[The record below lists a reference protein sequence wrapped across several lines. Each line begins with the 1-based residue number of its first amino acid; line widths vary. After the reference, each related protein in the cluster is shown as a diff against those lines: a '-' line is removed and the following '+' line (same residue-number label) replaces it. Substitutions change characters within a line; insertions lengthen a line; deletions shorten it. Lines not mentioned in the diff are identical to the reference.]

1 MLLYYAAKKR
11 KKQRAMKFGNYE
23 TLEKVAGKS
32 FLSSNKIMLLLKMAA
47 ITSLILGISSPVLQY
62 QAQATG
68 SDYVIAVDTSSS
80 MLATDLEP
88 TRLEAAKSVSS
99 TFTSQL
105 SNQTEI
111 GSLSFSGR
119 INNKTQIKAD
129 KEEVREFISRYEV
142 GAYAGTAIGDAV
154 YTSTNMLI
162 NTDENRTLILITD
175 GISNTGRSVN
185 ESIQYAQDRQVKI
198 NTIGIGESKENEQ
211 TTNSSEIE
219 YPNLN
224 SSRLR
229 QISNATD
236 GAYSTVTSRKELED
250 TLLNMEETTVD
261 TELSDP
267 LIFLALILLL
277 GEWILGT
284 TRFDVLP

>member
-1 MLLYYAAKKR
+1 VLLYYAAKKR

-32 FLSSNKIMLLLKMAA
+32 FLSSNKVMLFLKMAA

-211 TTNSSEIE
+211 TTNSSEIQ

-236 GAYSTVTSRKELED
+236 GAYSTVTSRKELEE

>member
-162 NTDENRTLILITD
+162 NTEENRTLILITD

-211 TTNSSEIE
+211 TTNSSEIQ

-236 GAYSTVTSRKELED
+236 GAYSTVTSRKELEE

>member
-119 INNKTQIKAD
+119 INNKTQVKAD
-129 KEEVREFISRYEV
+129 REEVREFISRYEV

-162 NTDENRTLILITD
+162 NTEENRTLILITD

-211 TTNSSEIE
+211 TTNSSEIQ

>member
-185 ESIQYAQDRQVKI
+185 ESIQYAQDREVKI

-211 TTNSSEIE
+211 TTNSSEIQ

>member
-32 FLSSNKIMLLLKMAA
+32 FLSSNKVMLLLKMAA

-119 INNKTQIKAD
+119 INNKTQVKAD
-129 KEEVREFISRYEV
+129 KEEVREFILRYEV

-211 TTNSSEIE
+211 TTNSSEIQ

-267 LIFLALILLL
+267 LIFLALMLLL

>member
-162 NTDENRTLILITD
+162 NTEENRTLILITD

-185 ESIQYAQDRQVKI
+185 ESIQYAQDREVKI

-211 TTNSSEIE
+211 TTNSSEIQ

>member
-11 KKQRAMKFGNYE
+11 KKQRVMKFGNYE

-211 TTNSSEIE
+211 TTNSSEIQ

>member
-162 NTDENRTLILITD
+162 NTEENRTLILITD

-211 TTNSSEIE
+211 TTNSSEIQ

>member
-154 YTSTNMLI
+154 YASTNMLI

-211 TTNSSEIE
+211 TTNSSEIQ

-250 TLLNMEETTVD
+250 ALLNMEETAVD
-261 TELSDP
+261 TELSDT

>member
-1 MLLYYAAKKR
+1 VLLYYAAKKR

-211 TTNSSEIE
+211 TTNSSEIQ

>member
-129 KEEVREFISRYEV
+129 KEKVREFISRYEV

-162 NTDENRTLILITD
+162 NTEENRTLILITD

-211 TTNSSEIE
+211 TTNSSEIQ

>member
-211 TTNSSEIE
+211 TTNSSEIQ

>member
-129 KEEVREFISRYEV
+129 KEKVREFISRYEV

-211 TTNSSEIE
+211 TTNSSEIQ

>member
-1 MLLYYAAKKR
+1 LLLVNGIAVLLYYAARKR

-62 QAQATG
+62 KAQATG

-88 TRLEAAKSVSS
+88 TRLEAAKSASS

-119 INNKTQIKAD
+119 INNQTQVKAD
-129 KEEVREFISRYEV
+129 VQEVKEFISNYDV
-142 GAYAGTAIGDAV
+142 GTYAGTAIGDAI
-154 YTSTNMLI
+154 YTSTNMLM

-185 ESIQYAQDRQVKI
+185 ESIQYARDRQVKI
-198 NTIGIGESKENEQ
+198 NTIGIGESKGNEQ
-211 TTNSSEIE
+211 RANSSEIK

-224 SSRLR
+224 SSR
-229 QISNATD
+229 
-236 GAYSTVTSRKELED
+236 
-250 TLLNMEETTVD
+250 
-261 TELSDP
+261 
-267 LIFLALILLL
+267 
-277 GEWILGT
+277 
-284 TRFDVLP
+284 

>member
-1 MLLYYAAKKR
+1 LTNQYAELLLLVNGVAVLLYYAAKKR

-162 NTDENRTLILITD
+162 NTEENRTLILITD

-211 TTNSSEIE
+211 TTNSSEIQ

-250 TLLNMEETTVD
+250 TLLT
-261 TELSDP
+261 LY
-267 LIFLALILLL
+267 
-277 GEWILGT
+277 
-284 TRFDVLP
+284 

>member
-211 TTNSSEIE
+211 TTNSSEIQ

-250 TLLNMEETTVD
+250 ALLNMEETAVD
-261 TELSDP
+261 TELSDT

>member
-162 NTDENRTLILITD
+162 NTEENRTLILITD

-211 TTNSSEIE
+211 TTNSSEIQ

-250 TLLNMEETTVD
+250 ALLNMEETAVD
-261 TELSDP
+261 TELSDT

>member
-80 MLATDLEP
+80 TLATDLEP

-119 INNKTQIKAD
+119 INNKTQVKAD
-129 KEEVREFISRYEV
+129 KEEVRELISRYEV

-162 NTDENRTLILITD
+162 NTEENRTLILITD

-211 TTNSSEIE
+211 TTNSSEIQ

>member
-1 MLLYYAAKKR
+1 VLLYYAAKKR
-11 KKQRAMKFGNYE
+11 KKQRVMKFGNYE

-32 FLSSNKIMLLLKMAA
+32 FLSSNKVMLLLKMAA

-162 NTDENRTLILITD
+162 NTEENRTLILITD

-211 TTNSSEIE
+211 TTNSSEIQ

>member
-88 TRLEAAKSVSS
+88 TRLEAAKSVSR

-119 INNKTQIKAD
+119 INNKTQVKAD

-211 TTNSSEIE
+211 TTNSSEIQ

>member
-1 MLLYYAAKKR
+1 
-11 KKQRAMKFGNYE
+11 MKFGNYE

-32 FLSSNKIMLLLKMAA
+32 FLSSNKVMLLLKMAA

-211 TTNSSEIE
+211 TTNSSEIQ

>member
-162 NTDENRTLILITD
+162 NTEENRTLILITD